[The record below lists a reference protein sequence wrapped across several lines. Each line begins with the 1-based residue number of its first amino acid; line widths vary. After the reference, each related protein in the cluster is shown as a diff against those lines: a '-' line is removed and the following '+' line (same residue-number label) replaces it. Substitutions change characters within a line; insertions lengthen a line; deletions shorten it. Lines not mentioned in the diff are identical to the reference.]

1 MSMGR
6 FGSTDEE
13 TQPYFATSGSSAQK
27 VYDQALHAFRSG
39 PQEVLVA
46 IATLTR
52 QHPKDAEEMKAA
64 FVSAFKVALSRF
76 EDVPAQLEKEDN

>member
-1 MSMGR
+1 MGR
-6 FGSTDEE
+6 FGSTD
-13 TQPYFATSGSSAQK
+13 TLPGKYFAEGGASAQK
-27 VYDQALHAFRSG
+27 VHDNALAAFRYG

-52 QHPKDAEEMKAA
+52 QNPKDAEEMKAA

-76 EDVPAQLEKEDN
+76 ED